1 MNEFTESLATAAPNE
16 IFIIDEDAHP
26 GFLIYNIARVNLF
39 FRRFPSMKFYG
50 YNKCGTC
57 RNAKTFLDEKNI
69 QYTDIDITLTPPPK
83 SVLKR
88 AMKAKGMRKLFNT
101 SGVQYKELKIK
112 DKIGAMT
119 ETQAID
125 LLAGNGRL
133 VKRPIAVDQDR
144 VTVGF
149 NAEEYKSVWG

>member
-1 MNEFTESLATAAPNE
+1 
-16 IFIIDEDAHP
+16 
-26 GFLIYNIARVNLF
+26 
-39 FRRFPSMKFYG
+39 MKFYG
-50 YNKCGTC
+50 YSKCGTC
-57 RNAKTFLDEKNI
+57 RKAKTFLDEKNI
-69 QYTDIDITLTPPPK
+69 KYTDIDITLTPPPK

-88 AMKAKGMRKLFNT
+88 AMKAKGLRKLFNT

-119 ETQAID
+119 EVQAID

-149 NAEEYKSVWG
+149 NAEEYESVWG